1 MIIKVVEM
9 EDTVYYLLILGVAQ
23 FGLVVIT
30 LGLFIS
36 PFICLWSYY
45 PYEPAPRVVQ
55 LAYPTIR
62 KVPFVLFV
70 NQTVIHQRWYV
81 ASISQYAGA
90 RGSTAAKILTFA
102 TTAGGVLQI
111 MLSILIWFYNTSD
124 YANEGS
130 HSNHARL
137 VLLLIGGIA
146 CVFIGQAESAI
157 LWKYGRQQQIYVEW
171 ASMSLETRKSELNR
185 STQTLSKVL
194 STSLP
199 STGAIAVSIN
209 NVPTPDSN
217 IIVHP
222 QWTKVCDS
230 LLASN
235 DNTSPLLTNNP
246 NDHQVV
252 TVDTFTSALV
262 ETKASSGTMVNDVA
276 NGNLIGTM
284 TYTVAT
290 EALKDLRRFSSIET
304 PNIPP
309 EGYITFRA
317 YEKGGDDIVV
327 GGIQEL
333 ILENDDSEKNEY
345 STIHM
350 VSALLLI
357 ICSFVAHILTSS
369 TVAQWVSMI
378 VASVGMAFFIIFCL
392 MQYIAGNYDTGIP
405 EILTTQSPGC
415 LFHMCRCSQMEPDE
429 YPCNK
434 KILGIAFIF
443 VEMIAFGSIMVST
456 GIEGILIYLQA

>member
-9 EDTVYYLLILGVAQ
+9 EDTVYYLLILGVTQ

-102 TTAGGVLQI
+102 TTAGGVLQV
-111 MLSILIWFYNTSD
+111 LLAILIWFHNTAS
-124 YANEGS
+124 ANDNL
-130 HSNHARL
+130 HIDDARL
-137 VLLLIGGIA
+137 ALLLIGGVA

-157 LWKYGRQQQIYVEW
+157 LWKYGREEQVYVEW
-171 ASMSLETRKSELNR
+171 TTMSLETRKSELNR
-185 STQTLSKVL
+185 ATQTLTKVL
-194 STSLP
+194 STSAP
-199 STGAIAVSIN
+199 STGAVAVSIN

-217 IIVHP
+217 IVVHP
-222 QWTKVCDS
+222 QWQRVCDS
-230 LLASN
+230 VLTAN
-235 DNTSPLLTNNP
+235 DNTSPLLVNNL

-252 TVDTFTSALV
+252 TADTFTSALV
-262 ETKASSGTMVNDVA
+262 ATSTSSKAMVNDVV

-284 TYTVAT
+284 TYSVAT
-290 EALKDLRRFSSIET
+290 EALKDLQRFSTLET

-317 YEKGGDDIVV
+317 YEKGGNDIIVTTPP
-327 GGIQEL
+327 EL

-345 STIHM
+345 ATIHM
-350 VSALLLI
+350 ISALLLI
-357 ICSFVAHILTSS
+357 ICSFVAHILITSTS
-369 TVAQWVSMI
+369 AQLISMI
-378 VASVGMAFFIIFCL
+378 IASVGMAFFVIFCL
-392 MQYIAGNYDTGIP
+392 MQYIGGNYDTGIP

-415 LFHMCRCSQMEPDE
+415 IFHMCRCSQMEPDE
-429 YPCNK
+429 YPCDK
-434 KILGIAFIF
+434 KLLGIAFIF
-443 VEMIAFGSIMVST
+443 VEMFAFGPIMVST
-456 GIEGILIYLQA
+456 AIEAIMMYLHA